1 MVEHPN
7 LAFQK
12 VYTLIAQ
19 TPIIHF
25 QPDQAGAILRA
36 SEVKPK
42 LDRYLWKLCGGNVPD
57 AWLISGQ
64 PKALNYQ
71 MRILSHGSDK
81 RENLRIGDC
90 KAYFGNMG
98 NGTEKNIVFRDCRLE
113 INCFIPDLLKFLDE
127 NIGSFFVLHNFGTR
141 QSKGFGGYLVN
152 EKTTEKQA
160 EQVLRKH
167 YAHFFYAE
175 FPQNTT
181 MKGRLDHATVV
192 YTCLK
197 NGISMGNRGFPG
209 YATNGYMYSDVG
221 NDKEFISN
229 CVMKNRP
236 LAYESYEFIRAVLG
250 LAENYDY
257 RQNGLVKV
265 IHFQG
270 AHTENGRLRIPLE
283 SIENGAGIKRFQSP
297 VLIKI
302 FQNKMFFLLQDDLR
316 EILGKVFILIRER
329 DWEPIQ
335 TMIKNK
341 RYQEAQQVLQQNA
354 RFISTPETFDGE
366 FFMNDFVDYFDE
378 HRDKLRRCPALWKPS
393 ADLILGKGGKG

>member
-1 MVEHPN
+1 MVEQAN
-7 LAFQK
+7 LTFQK

-25 QPDQAGAILRA
+25 QPDQAGAALRP

-42 LDRYLWKLCGGNVPD
+42 LDLYLRKLCGDNVPET
-57 AWLISGQ
+57 WLIPGQ

-71 MRILSHGSDK
+71 MRIFSQGSDK
-81 RENLRIGDC
+81 LGNLDIRDC

-98 NGTEKNIVFRDCRLE
+98 DGAQKNIVFRDCRLE
-113 INCFIPDLLKFLDE
+113 INCFVPDLLKFLDE

-141 QSKGFGGYLVN
+141 QSKGFGGYLVKG
-152 EKTTEKQA
+152 KTTEIQA
-160 EQVLRKH
+160 EQILQKH
-167 YAHFFYAE
+167 YAHYFYAE

-181 MKGRLDHATVV
+181 TKGRLDHATVV

-209 YATNGYMYSDVG
+209 YAINGYMYDDVG
-221 NDKEFISN
+221 TDKEFISN

-236 LAYESYEFIRAVLG
+236 PAYGSYEFIRAVLG

-257 RQNGLVKV
+257 RQKGLVKV

-270 AHTENGRLRIPLE
+270 AYTEKGKLRIPLE

-302 FQNKMFFLLQDDLR
+302 FQNKMFFLLRDNLED
-316 EILGKVFILIRER
+316 ILGQVFILMRER
-329 DWEPIQ
+329 EWEPIQ
-335 TMIKNK
+335 NMIKHK
-341 RYQEAQQVLQQNA
+341 CYQDAQQALQRSA
-354 RFISTPETFDGE
+354 RFISTPATFDGK
-366 FFMNDFVDYFDE
+366 FFMSNFVDYFDKY
-378 HRDKLRRCPALWKPS
+378 RDKIRRCPAFWKPT
-393 ADLILGKGGKG
+393 ADLVLKKV